1 MRIDDE
7 FRVSVPVEAAWR
19 VLLDLERI
27 APCLPGAQL
36 DEVDGDEYRGK
47 VKVKVGPITAQ
58 YQGSAKLDAVDEANR
73 SVIIRAVGRDSRG
86 AGNAS
91 ATISATMR
99 ADGDA
104 TIVTLGTD
112 LAITGK
118 VAQLGRGVLADVS
131 EKLLAEFVDNLER
144 DVLTADAIATS
155 GGGAERAAAPAA
167 RPREAEP
174 VDLVGVAGVPL
185 ARRVVPV
192 VAGVA
197 VLLFLTWRRRRRRR
211 RAAEPGSA

>member
-7 FRVSVPVEAAWR
+7 FRVSVPVEDAWR

-58 YQGSAKLDAVDEANR
+58 YKGSAKLDSIDEANR
-73 SVIIRAVGRDSRG
+73 SVVIRAVGRDSRG

-91 ATISATMR
+91 ATISATMC
-99 ADGDA
+99 ADGDD
-104 TIVTLGTD
+104 TVVTLGTD

-118 VAQLGRGVLADVS
+118 VAQLGRGVLAEVS
-131 EKLLAEFVDNLER
+131 ETLLGEFVDNLER
-144 DVLTADAIATS
+144 DVLTADAIAAAGAGPRGDSDSSS
-155 GGGAERAAAPAA
+155 GTPR
-167 RPREAEP
+167 REAEP
-174 VDLVGVAGVPL
+174 VDLIVAAGSSL
-185 ARRVVPV
+185 ARRLIPV
-192 VAGVA
+192 AAAAFLGFGVFA
-197 VLLFLTWRRRRRRR
+197 LWRRRRRRR
-211 RAAEPGSA
+211 READ

>member
-7 FRVSVPVEAAWR
+7 FRVSVPVEDAWR

-36 DEVDGDEYRGK
+36 DEVEGDEYRGR

-58 YQGSAKLDAVDEANR
+58 YQGSAKLDALDEANR
-73 SVIIRAVGRDSRG
+73 SVVIRAMGRDSRG

-91 ATISATMR
+91 ATISASMR

-104 TIVTLGTD
+104 TVVTLGTD

-131 EKLLAEFVDNLER
+131 ERLLAEFVDNLER
-144 DVLTADAIATS
+144 DVLTADAIAAAGEGSTIGS
-155 GGGAERAAAPAA
+155 GGDA
-167 RPREAEP
+167 RQREAQP
-174 VDLVGVAGVPL
+174 VDLIGVAGAPL
-185 ARRVVPV
+185 ARRLAPLAF
-192 VAGVA
+192 AGVA
-197 VLLFLTWRRRRRRR
+197 LLLLWSWRRRRRRR
-211 RAAEPGSA
+211 RDRG